1 MDRPVQALDRILR
14 AAAWWIVDLLTVRAI
29 ILDLARSLLTIRLL
43 RLRIIIRLL
52 RLRIIIRLLRLRLR
66 IIIRLLRLRLRI
78 IIRLLRLLRVMC
90 TIVRTLTIRSGITLA
105 GIRTDRFTRGGSMW

>member
-1 MDRPVQALDRILR
+1 MDRPVQALDRILL

-29 ILDLARSLLTIRLL
+29 ILDLARSLLTIRL
-43 RLRIIIRLL
+43 
-52 RLRIIIRLLRLRLR
+52 
-66 IIIRLLRLRLRI
+66 LRLRI